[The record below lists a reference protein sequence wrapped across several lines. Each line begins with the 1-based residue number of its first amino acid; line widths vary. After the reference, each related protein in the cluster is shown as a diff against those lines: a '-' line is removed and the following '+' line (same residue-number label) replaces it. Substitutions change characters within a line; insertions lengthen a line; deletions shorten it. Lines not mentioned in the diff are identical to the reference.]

1 MLILDARKPKTCN
14 DCDIRDTGRVCT
26 KWNSL
31 FMIPGAF
38 ESRVAEGCPVKGEL
52 PKNHGPLKDADV
64 MLDMLKRTCAPD
76 ELTYTIALG
85 YLEQIIKTAPTVVEA
100 EYNKEE
106 ES

>member
-64 MLDMLKRTCAPD
+64 MLEMLKKTCAPD

-85 YLEQIIKTAPTVVEA
+85 YLEALIKEAPTVVEA
-100 EYNKEE
+100 SCGEE
-106 ES
+106 EK